1 MSEKLVPTELGVRA
15 TASLQ
20 EQVRREL
27 EEKDPEDKERAKASL
42 GIKDEV

>member
-20 EQVRREL
+20 EEIRKEL
-27 EEKDPEDKERAKASL
+27 KEKDPEDKEKAKASL
-42 GIKDEV
+42 GLRDKE